1 MVELNL
7 RSPSYFTGS
16 KPFNKLKRAC
26 DTVFSEPQVFLFAN
40 LSASDINASI
50 PTYSSS
56 TVVIPEILRQFPA
69 RTIVPR
75 TDTFADVLVPSFKA
89 PPNSRPHGGGK
100 SDEANYHR
108 EVWRDWAM
116 EIYEYLSLLLLPA
129 DRIRA
134 ADRVDSYL
142 STYAIDDTHVDSIT
156 RVRFSGLIPATWVE
170 KLWDNLQGVL
180 GGGLPVD
187 KKEMAWAG
195 VVVHGFDDVPF
206 GPGGVERGGLE
217 SCGNAYTM
225 VKLPGGDGVIV
236 WDIAGGQNG

>member
-7 RSPSYFTGS
+7 RSSSYFTGS
-16 KPFNKLKRAC
+16 KSLNKLKRAC
-26 DTVFSEPQVFLFAN
+26 DAVFSEPQVFLFAN
-40 LSASDINASI
+40 LSASDTHASSC
-50 PTYSSS
+50 SSS
-56 TVVIPEILRQFPA
+56 TVAVPETLRQFPT
-69 RTIVPR
+69 RTIVPH
-75 TDTFADVLVPSFKA
+75 TDTFADVLVPSLKA

-100 SDEANYHR
+100 SEEANYHR

-142 STYAIDDTHVDSIT
+142 STYAIDDAHVDSIT
-156 RVRFSGLIPATWVE
+156 RIRFSGLIPATWVE
-170 KLWDNLQGVL
+170 RLWDNLQGML
-180 GGGLPVD
+180 DDGLPVD

-206 GPGGVERGGLE
+206 GPGGVERGSLE

-225 VKLPGGDGVIV
+225 VRLPGDDGVMV
-236 WDIAGGQNG
+236 WDIAGGQDG